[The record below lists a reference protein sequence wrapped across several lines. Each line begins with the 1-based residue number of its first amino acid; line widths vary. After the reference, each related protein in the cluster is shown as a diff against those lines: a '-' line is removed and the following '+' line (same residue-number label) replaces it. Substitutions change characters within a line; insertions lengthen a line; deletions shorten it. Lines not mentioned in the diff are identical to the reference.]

1 MKNHLIICEHVMN
14 KNKLCKLVFT
24 IEEETAPFCAKELDE
39 AAAELSEEGL
49 EVLVIRAD
57 SHEKNAALVIPS
69 FGKALYFTD
78 SAALF
83 QTLCSR
89 GLPAAGYLH
98 AGRSGESFQGASYL
112 IERPQDIDR
121 ASYQKIYERAA
132 GLPWTIAETDRC
144 LIREMTVDDVES
156 LYPLYED
163 EQARRF
169 LKPLCP
175 DHDKERE
182 IVRAYIEKVYGLFGY
197 GVWVVIRKTD
207 GALIGRAG
215 FEVGRKKEAALGYLF
230 RKDCRRQGYALEVCG
245 AVLRFA
251 REELGFT
258 GEDGTPLLTAYV
270 EEENIA
276 SRRLLLRLGFMPAA
290 APAVPPQTAADALSA
305 SPQASA
311 YTLSASPRASADA
324 LSASPRASA
333 DALSA
338 SPRVST
344 DALSASPQA
353 DEGALSVAPEAA
365 CGEASVAPGVSCGEV
380 FVAPEA
386 ACGGAFVAP
395 EAACGEAS
403 VAPGAAC
410 GEASVA
416 PEAACDEASVAPAV
430 PAGTLRYVY
439 RPAGRGVQ

>member
-1 MKNHLIICEHVMN
+1 MN

-57 SHEKNAALVIPS
+57 SHEKNAARVIPS
-69 FGKALYFTD
+69 FGKALYFAD

-290 APAVPPQTAADALSA
+290 APAVPSQTSADALSASLRASADALGASPRASADALSA
-305 SPQASA
+305 SPRASA
-311 YTLSASPRASADA
+311 GALSASPQTSADALSTSLRASADA

-365 CGEASVAPGVSCGEV
+365 CGEASVAP
-380 FVAPEA
+380 
-386 ACGGAFVAP
+386 

-416 PEAACDEASVAPAV
+416 PGASCGEASVAPAV

>member
-57 SHEKNAALVIPS
+57 SHEKNAARVIPS
-69 FGKALYFTD
+69 FGKALYFAD

-290 APAVPPQTAADALSA
+290 ADSCALPQPVASA
-305 SPQASA
+305 QCLTPQAAAGSQCA
-311 YTLSASPRASADA
+311 LPQSDVGAQCALPQSDVRALCA
-324 LSASPRASA
+324 
-333 DALSA
+333 
-338 SPRVST
+338 V
-344 DALSASPQA
+344 PQA

-365 CGEASVAPGVSCGEV
+365 CGTASTAPTAPCGT
-380 FVAPEA
+380 
-386 ACGGAFVAP
+386 
-395 EAACGEAS
+395 
-403 VAPGAAC
+403 
-410 GEASVA
+410 
-416 PEAACDEASVAPAV
+416 APAV

>member
-1 MKNHLIICEHVMN
+1 MN

-57 SHEKNAALVIPS
+57 SHEKNAARVIPS
-69 FGKALYFTD
+69 FGKALYFAD

-290 APAVPPQTAADALSA
+290 ADSCALPQPDVGAQCALPQPVASA
-305 SPQASA
+305 QCLTPQAAAGAQCALPQSDVGA
-311 YTLSASPRASADA
+311 QCALPQSNVRALCA
-324 LSASPRASA
+324 
-333 DALSA
+333 
-338 SPRVST
+338 V
-344 DALSASPQA
+344 PQA

-365 CGEASVAPGVSCGEV
+365 CGTASTAPTAPCGT
-380 FVAPEA
+380 
-386 ACGGAFVAP
+386 
-395 EAACGEAS
+395 
-403 VAPGAAC
+403 
-410 GEASVA
+410 
-416 PEAACDEASVAPAV
+416 APAV